1 RLAERLGFDG
11 FVGLQAAVRA
21 ELSERLRPAHERI
34 RVSPRDDVLGHT
46 LAVEVENV
54 RRTLEA
60 ADPEVFAA
68 AVERLADPERRV
80 SVLPS
85 EQCVS
90 AAENLA
96 SSLSLLRDGVR
107 LLTGSE
113 FRVTSQLARMRRT
126 DTVVLIDLQRHETW
140 FLRTAERVVDRG
152 AHRIAITDRPDSP
165 IATSAHETFL
175 VAADSAGPF
184 DSQVGVAALCN
195 ALANGV
201 SAYDRRAATRRID
214 ALERYWV
221 ETGILAD

>member
-1 RLAERLGFDG
+1 MSISDTIQSARRSLPPAELRVAEVVAADPEVVAFGTVAQVARKAATSGPSVVRLAERLGFDG

-126 DTVVLIDLQRHETW
+126 ATVVLIDLQRHETW

-152 AHRIAITDRPDSP
+152 AHR
-165 IATSAHETFL
+165 
-175 VAADSAGPF
+175 
-184 DSQVGVAALCN
+184 
-195 ALANGV
+195 
-201 SAYDRRAATRRID
+201 
-214 ALERYWV
+214 
-221 ETGILAD
+221 